1 MKLCAPVLLVC
12 AVLAACGGGEKK
24 EPAKST
30 PAATEATVAAGGEQG
45 VKDMFDDYRAALVDR
60 DWDRACSH
68 LAPETTAKLKSN
80 IKQLGV
86 TNPPSECEELMGRL
100 YAAIDKDPN
109 AKKTIDDIAKTAKVT
124 DVKVTGDEARVSW
137 SAKVNGQ
144 DTPVTQSARMIDGEW
159 KLIDVN

>member
-1 MKLCAPVLLVC
+1 MKLFAPVLLIC
-12 AVLAACGGGEKK
+12 LALAACGGGGDKK
-24 EPAKST
+24 EPPKST
-30 PAATEATVAAGGEQG
+30 PAATEATAAAGKDAGGEQG

-124 DVKVTGDEARVSW
+124 DVKVT
-137 SAKVNGQ
+137 
-144 DTPVTQSARMIDGEW
+144 
-159 KLIDVN
+159 